1 MAERWQK
8 DADGILVF
16 VSRVSIRKRISMR
29 WSNILQTGLFS
40 AAVAALLAVT
50 VLDLRPD
57 SHTQYTSAFYLEKI
71 YRVLADSGSP
81 NASFSSTMVL
91 LSPPRYVIWVNSLWV
106 LSLVISLTCA
116 GFATLVQQWARRYVK
131 FIQRP
136 RYSPYQRMRV
146 RTFFSYGVIRF
157 HVSWLIEALLLL
169 IHISLFLFFAG
180 LLVFLCAVN
189 HPLFG
194 AIAWWMAVSTTA
206 FMFITLLPI
215 FWPNSPYYTPFSST
229 VWLIYT
235 GIPFLVCEILSSPL
249 FGTSRHFHT
258 WRDHYHKRFVEGMG
272 KTAEKTASQRSLEID
287 VRVMMS
293 TLEAVIEDDALAEFF
308 EFIPSFFNSDQVDNL
323 EERLVEEF
331 RIKFSPTLNGFLDR
345 TFSSDL
351 VSESTKSS
359 RLKACLNATHAV
371 LGSDSVSQILFDI
384 LNGRWQELFQS
395 VEVAGSLKQWNKS
408 TNDEF
413 LHYVQR
419 IVTRVV
425 ASARL
430 CDERWISLVVDEFR
444 VPDHVL
450 RVYMGH
456 GDSMLLSLLLYV
468 VRQAN
473 QSRFWTPW
481 VLSSLCQFNICNALP
496 ELRHNFCVL
505 WNEIVQEAW
514 RDGRTNSTAIHIL
527 REIRHAYIGLH
538 RSTDA
543 IPTAFSAHIHYFNP
557 VLAQPRSYR
566 FCNVASHRSHV
577 TQAPVT
583 VLPSMAAIPSLPSS
597 TAQLG
602 GSPNPISRVPSSTD
616 FPPRSYAH
624 TLTHRH
630 TYPYLSPSPPPVQIA
645 QRATSVDVAYIPES
659 NESTT
664 MRDRTI
670 HRRNPLIP
678 TEVFRHALRRPAL
691 SLSDSTANIARPRES
706 TRHIYIYP
714 NQREE
719 TSQAPATAS
728 LSTLPLA
735 DTLTFTDSPSSIGPN
750 VNVPSFSEPGPIHT
764 SSYPM
769 DRSPTPDAALP
780 PVGLTSSHPLGSNGR
795 PAALKEGIAAPS
807 STPCS
812 SEIPSTAKP
821 IPRTMLPT
829 GTGATP
835 RRNEE
840 VTTVIPSISVS
851 DLHSS
856 SVMLPPLSSDMVP
869 SDLYPLR
876 SAPLSPSTPVS
887 YSPLQTSSVLAVHV
901 TASIGA
907 LSISDGPRDPRPPI
921 PMESISP
928 DPGAEY
934 RQHDINN
941 S

>member
-8 DADGILVF
+8 DADGILIF
-16 VSRVSIRKRISMR
+16 VSRVSIRKDMSMS

-50 VLDLRPD
+50 VLDLRTD
-57 SHTQYTSAFYLEKI
+57 SHPQYTSAFYLEKI
-71 YRVLADSGSP
+71 YRVLAVSGSP
-81 NASFSSTMVL
+81 NVSFPSTMVL
-91 LSPPRYVIWVNSLWV
+91 LSPPRSVIWVNSLWV

-116 GFATLVQQWARRYVK
+116 GLATLVQQWARRYVK

-136 RYSPYQRMRV
+136 RYSPHQRMRV
-146 RTFFSYGVIRF
+146 RTFFSYGVIKF

-180 LLVFLCAVN
+180 LLVFLSAVN

-194 AIAWWMAVSTTA
+194 AIAWWMVLSTTA
-206 FMFITLLPI
+206 YMLITLLPV
-215 FWPNSPYYTPFSST
+215 FWPNSPYYTPFSSA

-235 GIPFLVCEILSSPL
+235 GVPFLVCEVLSSPL

-293 TLEAVIEDDALAEFF
+293 TLEAVTEDDALAEFF
-308 EFIPSFFNSDQVDNL
+308 EFIPSFLNSDQVDNL

-331 RIKFSPTLNGFLDR
+331 QIKFSPALNGFLDR
-345 TFSSDL
+345 TFSSDS
-351 VSESTKSS
+351 VSESTKTS

-395 VEVAGSLKQWNKS
+395 VEVAGSLKQWSKN

-413 LHYVQR
+413 RHYVQR

-450 RVYMGH
+450 RLYMGH

-468 VRQAN
+468 VRQTN

-481 VLSSLCQFNICNALP
+481 VLSSLCQFNVCNALP
-496 ELRHNFCVL
+496 ELRHNFCAL

-514 RDGRTNSTAIHIL
+514 RDGRNNSTAINIL
-527 REIRHAYIGLH
+527 REIRHAYISLH

-583 VLPSMAAIPSLPSS
+583 VLPSTAAIPFIPSS
-597 TAQLG
+597 TAQLD
-602 GSPNPISRVPSSTD
+602 GSPDPISRVPSSTD
-616 FPPRSYAH
+616 SPPRSYAH

-630 TYPYLSPSPPPVQIA
+630 TYPSLSPSPPPMEIA
-645 QRATSVDVAYIPES
+645 QRATSVDVAYVPES
-659 NESTT
+659 IESTT
-664 MRDRTI
+664 MHDRII

-678 TEVFRHALRRPAL
+678 TEVSRHARRRPAL
-691 SLSDSTANIARPRES
+691 SLSASPANIARPRDS
-706 TRHIYIYP
+706 IRHIYP

-719 TSQAPATAS
+719 TSQAAS

-750 VNVPSFSEPGPIHT
+750 VPSFSEPSPIHV
-764 SSYPM
+764 SPYPM
-769 DRSPTPDAALP
+769 DWSPTPDAALP
-780 PVGLTSSHPLGSNGR
+780 PVRSTTRSSRPLRSNGR
-795 PAALKEGIAAPS
+795 PAALKVDIAAPLS
-807 STPCS
+807 APCS

-829 GTGATP
+829 GSGATA

-840 VTTVIPSISVS
+840 VTTVVPSISVS

-856 SVMLPPLSSDMVP
+856 SGMLPPLSGDMVP
-869 SDLYPLR
+869 PELYPLR
-876 SAPLSPSTPVS
+876 SAPSSPSTPVS
-887 YSPLQTSSVLAVHV
+887 YSPLQESSVLAVHV
-901 TASIGA
+901 TAGA
-907 LSISDGPRDPRPPI
+907 LSISDGPRGPRPPI
-921 PMESISP
+921 PMESVSP

-934 RQHDINN
+934 RQHDNN
-941 S
+941 NP